1 MLRHVHHGPGQR
13 PRNRPWPTVLA
24 TLLAALSLAALLGAP
39 ALAAPPGPADLSR
52 SIETARVAI
61 AGHEKTIVSYDAE
74 MRSLTGND
82 PASALVQ
89 NAASAD
95 SEALVLSW
103 PSVTGRI
110 YAIHSTDVITNGF
123 TNTVQSNIPD
133 SAPLNTATV
142 DVSGL
147 MGLSFY
153 RIAAER
159 P

>member
-1 MLRHVHHGPGQR
+1 MLRHVIHGPGQG

-82 PASALVQ
+82 PASARRREEIRIIKQHYVREI
-89 NAASAD
+89 
-95 SEALVLSW
+95 EALKAKIIDDYKKIQEFKAR
-103 PSVTGRI
+103 GI
-110 YAIHSTDVITNGF
+110 F
-123 TNTVQSNIPD
+123 
-133 SAPLNTATV
+133 
-142 DVSGL
+142 
-147 MGLSFY
+147 
-153 RIAAER
+153 
-159 P
+159 